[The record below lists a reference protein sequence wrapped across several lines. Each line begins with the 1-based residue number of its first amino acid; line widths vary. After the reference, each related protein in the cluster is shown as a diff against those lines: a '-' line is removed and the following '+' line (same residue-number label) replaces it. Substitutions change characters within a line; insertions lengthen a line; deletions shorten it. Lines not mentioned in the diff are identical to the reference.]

1 MMFKAPA
8 EARRPIELAFIAG
21 ARWWSFC
28 VLILILNFVLFG
40 FDAVPQLF
48 MGDSGSYLWTAL
60 TGWIPPDRSFLYG
73 YVIRWSSNWMGT
85 LTPLLILQ
93 VLLAALT
100 SIFVALICRVIFR
113 LPSGL
118 VYLFGVICSLDPLQL
133 VWERYV
139 MTETISLFFYAVA
152 LLFSFLYLRQK
163 RLWQL
168 ALVETLFVLVI
179 A

>member
-1 MMFKAPA
+1 MFKAPA
-8 EARRPIELAFIAG
+8 EGRLTTQSGFIADG
-21 ARWWSFC
+21 HWWLFC
-28 VLILILNFVLFG
+28 FLILTFKLLLLGIEP
-40 FDAVPQLF
+40 VPQLF

-60 TGWIPPDRSFLYG
+60 TGWMPPDRSFLYG
-73 YVIRWSSNWMGT
+73 YVIRWTSNWMGT